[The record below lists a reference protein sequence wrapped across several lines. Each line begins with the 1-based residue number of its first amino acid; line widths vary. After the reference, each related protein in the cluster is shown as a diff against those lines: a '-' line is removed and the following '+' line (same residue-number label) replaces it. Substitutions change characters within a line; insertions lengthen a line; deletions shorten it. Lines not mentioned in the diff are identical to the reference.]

1 MERLLDQ
8 RLNPIEDRLFQV
20 ETNGQRERA
29 PEGVRPRRER
39 PNQNRG
45 RRRVQDDEANN
56 LNDLESE
63 QESNASDRVGNTDNE
78 IEDVK
83 MMISRTL
90 NCLFHH
96 RFKVKLAAI
105 EFLDYAMIWW
115 EQLTTSQRRNG
126 ERPLSTWIE
135 MKAMMRQ
142 RFIPA
147 YYHRELHQKL
157 QNLTQGSKS
166 VEDYYKEMEI
176 AMIRADVQEDPEATM
191 ARFLAGLNRDIA
203 NVVELQHYIEVVDM
217 VHMAIKVERQLKR
230 KGPSRGFPTSNLSK
244 WSQGSSKG
252 PSNPRG
258 KETTVPLKTN
268 KPIAEVNKGKAPESS
283 YNRNRDIKCFKC
295 LRRGHIASQCPNRRT
310 MVLRAD
316 GEIETEDEE
325 EKESESAS
333 EVEEDVEQPME
344 GELLVVKRSLSL
356 QGTENNLQRENIFHT
371 RCQVGGKVCSII
383 IDGGS
388 CTNRASTMMVERL
401 GLPTTKHPS
410 PYKLQR
416 LNDGGELKVTKQVL
430 VSFNIG
436 KYSDEVLC
444 DVVPMHTG
452 HLLLGRPW
460 QFDRRVQ
467 HDGYT
472 NRYTFKFMGK
482 NVTLAPLTPKQVYE
496 DQIKLKASDGTWR
509 MCVDCRAVN
518 KITIKY
524 RHPIPRL
531 DDMLDE
537 LSGAK
542 VFSKIDLKSG
552 YHQIQMREGDEWK
565 KTFKTKHGLY
575 EWLVM
580 PFGLTNAPSTF
591 MRLMNHV
598 LRPFIGFVVSAD
610 GLEVDQEKIKAI
622 RDWPRPMS
630 VTQVR
635 SFHGLA
641 SFYRRFVS
649 KFSTIAAP
657 LTSVIKKNSSFIWN
671 DEQEKSFIKIKDC
684 LTNAPLLA
692 LPDFSKTFEIECDA
706 SGLGIGAVLT
716 QDERPV
722 AYFSEKLNGAVLN
735 YPVYDKEMYTLIRA
749 LETWQHYLWPK
760 EFVIHSDHE
769 ALKHIKGQHKLNRRH
784 AKWVEYLGSFSYVI
798 KYKKVKIIS
807 WLMRFQEDL
816 LPLPTDQFVHVDA
829 KKKADFVKDLHSKVR
844 ANIEARTESY
854 LRNAN
859 KGRKR
864 VVFEPGEWVWIHML
878 KEHFPTQRKSKLLP
892 RGDGPFQV
900 LERIN
905 ENSYKIDLPGDYN
918 RGNDEIAPHGSASS
932 SEDSMVLPQG
942 PVTRARAKNF
952 KESITAFVAQL
963 WIETPLGRSEK
974 ADSSSLNSP

>member
-1 MERLLDQ
+1 MSQESDHNVEDRPARQPIRNVPDLNMQALLREMERLLDR

-20 ETNGQRERA
+20 EVNGQRERA
-29 PEGVRPRRER
+29 PEG
-39 PNQNRG
+39 
-45 RRRVQDDEANN
+45 
-56 LNDLESE
+56 
-63 QESNASDRVGNTDNE
+63 SNASDRRRQHRQRDRRREDDDLKNIKLSIPPFQGRSDPE
-78 IEDVK
+78 AYLEWEKKIELVFDCHNYSENK
-83 MMISRTL
+83 
-90 NCLFHH
+90 
-96 RFKVKLAAI
+96 KVKLAAI
-105 EFLDYAMIWW
+105 EFSDYAMIWW
-115 EQLTTSQRRNG
+115 EQLTTSRRRNG
-126 ERPLSTWIE
+126 ERPISTWTE
-135 MKAMMRQ
+135 MKAVMRRQ
-142 RFIPA
+142 FIPA
-147 YYHRELHQKL
+147 YYHWELHQKP
-157 QNLTQGSKS
+157 QNLTQRSKS
-166 VEDYYKEMEI
+166 VKDYYKEMEI

-230 KGPSRGFPTSNLSK
+230 KGPSRGFPTSNPSK

-252 PSNPRG
+252 PADPRG
-258 KETTVPLKTN
+258 KETTVPPKTN
-268 KPIAEVNKGKAPESS
+268 KLITEMNKGKAPEST

-295 LRRGHIASQCPNRRT
+295 LGRGHIASHCPNRRT

-333 EVEEDVEQPME
+333 EVEEDVEQPIE
-344 GELLVVKRSLSL
+344 EELLVVKRSLSL

-371 RCQVGGKVCSII
+371 QFQVGGKVCSVI

-388 CTNRASTMMVERL
+388 CTNVASTMMVERL

-410 PYKLQR
+410 PYKLQW

-430 VSFNIG
+430 VSFNIS

-444 DVVPMHTG
+444 DVVPMHAG
-452 HLLLGRPW
+452 HLLLGRPS

-467 HDGYT
+467 YDGYT

-482 NVTLAPLTPKQVYE
+482 NVTLAPLTPKQDFQDVFSE
-496 DQIKLKASDGTWR
+496 ETPSGLPPLRGIEHQIDFVSGVIIPNRPAYRANPEETKELQRQVNELMEKGYIRESLSPYVVPVLLVPKKDETWR

-524 RHPIPRL
+524 RHPIPLL

-552 YHQIQMREGDEWK
+552 YHQIQTREGDEWK
-565 KTFKTKHGLY
+565 TAFKTKHGLY

-622 RDWPRPMS
+622 RDWPRPTS

-641 SFYRRFVS
+641 
-649 KFSTIAAP
+649 
-657 LTSVIKKNSSFIWN
+657 N
-671 DEQEKSFIKIKDC
+671 
-684 LTNAPLLA
+684 
-692 LPDFSKTFEIECDA
+692 FSKTFEIECDA
-706 SGLGIGAVLT
+706 SGIGIGAVLT
-716 QDERPV
+716 QDGRPV
-722 AYFSEKLNGAVLN
+722 AYFSEKLNGSVLN
-735 YPVYDKEMYTLIRA
+735 YPMYDKEMYALIRA

-769 ALKHIKGQHKLNRRH
+769 ALKHIKGQHKLN
-784 AKWVEYLGSFSYVI
+784 
-798 KYKKVKIIS
+798 
-807 WLMRFQEDL
+807 
-816 LPLPTDQFVHVDA
+816 
-829 KKKADFVKDLHSKVR
+829 
-844 ANIEARTESY
+844 
-854 LRNAN
+854 
-859 KGRKR
+859 
-864 VVFEPGEWVWIHML
+864 
-878 KEHFPTQRKSKLLP
+878 
-892 RGDGPFQV
+892 
-900 LERIN
+900 
-905 ENSYKIDLPGDYN
+905 
-918 RGNDEIAPHGSASS
+918 
-932 SEDSMVLPQG
+932 
-942 PVTRARAKNF
+942 
-952 KESITAFVAQL
+952 
-963 WIETPLGRSEK
+963 
-974 ADSSSLNSP
+974 